1 MITENNVHVHE
12 MIGLS
17 SEIVKSSNA
26 QFVGVNGMII
36 NESKNM
42 FTLDTK
48 SGIKNIPKQHNTW
61 KISFNGNQKEIDGSV
76 LLKRP
81 HERLGRKL

>member
-1 MITENNVHVHE
+1 MITENNIHVHE
-12 MIGLS
+12 MIGLK
-17 SEIVKSSNA
+17 SEIVKSNNTEIL
-26 QFVGVNGMII
+26 GLNGTII
-36 NESKNM
+36 NETKNM

-48 SGIKNIPKQHNTW
+48 SGIKNIPKDHNIW
-61 KISFNGNQKEIDGSV
+61 KISFNHKEKEIDGST